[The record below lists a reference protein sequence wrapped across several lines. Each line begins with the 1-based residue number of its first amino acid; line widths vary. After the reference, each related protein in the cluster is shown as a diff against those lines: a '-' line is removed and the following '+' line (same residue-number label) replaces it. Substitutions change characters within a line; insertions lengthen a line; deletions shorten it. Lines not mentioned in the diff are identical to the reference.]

1 MPLIC
6 NSLTFSHAVQ
16 MVFSAPWQL
25 SLTSAC
31 PWNIHGWM
39 SFRWEINCPSLYEQ
53 CWGRQKECTAFPHL
67 IKSSNMYHLFL
78 LFLPFSLLKRHRTFM
93 CPKSR
98 WLCYLHCFI
107 ITLLIYTEREL
118 LFFFI
123 EKHQMSVIVLTLLYI
138 ILKSLELFTC
148 Y

>member
-1 MPLIC
+1 MPLAC

-16 MVFSAPWQL
+16 MVFSGSWQV

-39 SFRWEINCPSLYEQ
+39 AFRWEVNCPPLYEQ
-53 CWGRQKECTAFPHL
+53 CRWRQKECTGFPHL
-67 IKSSNMYHLFL
+67 IKSSYMYHLFL
-78 LFLPFSLLKRHRTFM
+78 LFLPCSLLKHHRTFM

-98 WLCYLHCFI
+98 LLCYLHCFI
-107 ITLLIYTEREL
+107 ITLRIYTEKEP

-123 EKHQMSVIVLTLLYI
+123 EKHRLFVIVLTLLYI